1 MVYFTVS
8 VLILALLLF
17 FPMTKLIWVLS
28 VRSLQRKEQREL
40 GEEEA
45 QGQQKRAR
53 FIAVLVSLVFSF
65 LFNLNVI
72 GIPTNG

>member
-28 VRSLQRKEQREL
+28 VRRLQRKEQREL

-45 QGQQKRAR
+45 QGQQKRA
-53 FIAVLVSLVFSF
+53 
-65 LFNLNVI
+65 
-72 GIPTNG
+72 